1 MLVYVQFNARLLS
14 KKKKISNK
22 KSYEVLLSND
32 AAEAQGF
39 FYEGGD
45 EQALVV
51 FRDPDEGEGEVPGTG
66 MTWDTLGEAVG
77 AYEQLQP
84 RRSGRNQ
91 PRDLHEE
98 EEWESEAEYPD
109 CEEEQISFEDD
120 EDEILGANSFE
131 D

>member
-1 MLVYVQFNARLLS
+1 MLVYVQFNTRLLS
-14 KKKKISNK
+14 KKEKISNK

-45 EQALVV
+45 EQALVG
-51 FRDPDEGEGEVPGTG
+51 FRDPDEAEAEVPRTG
-66 MTWDTLGEAVG
+66 MTWRILGDAVG
-77 AYEQLQP
+77 ADEQLQP

-98 EEWESEAEYPD
+98 EEFESEDDSDY
-109 CEEEQISFEDD
+109 EEEQIPFEDD

>member
-1 MLVYVQFNARLLS
+1 MLS
-14 KKKKISNK
+14 KKEKISNK

-45 EQALVV
+45 EQALVG
-51 FRDPDEGEGEVPGTG
+51 FRDPDEAEAEVPGTG
-66 MTWDTLGEAVG
+66 MTWRILGDE
-77 AYEQLQP
+77 
-84 RRSGRNQ
+84 

-98 EEWESEAEYPD
+98 EEFESEDDSDY
-109 CEEEQISFEDD
+109 EEEQIPFEDD
-120 EDEILGANSFE
+120 EDEILGENSFE